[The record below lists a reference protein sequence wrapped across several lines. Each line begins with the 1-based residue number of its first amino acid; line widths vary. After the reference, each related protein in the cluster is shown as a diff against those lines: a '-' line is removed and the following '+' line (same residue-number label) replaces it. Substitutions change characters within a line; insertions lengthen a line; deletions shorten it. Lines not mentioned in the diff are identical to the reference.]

1 MRHAALWR
9 TSRHVFLFSRRAPIC
24 LTGRPVHRSA
34 TEQMPQQGFVP
45 LRCVVERLN
54 VFQRDHQHMSGRLR
68 VDVAN
73 DDAAIV
79 LMDKLCGNVAGYYF
93 AEEAVVVGH
102 DLVYRIAI
110 SYPRISSTLTESPP
124 TVADFTTSPHLNFR
138 QFRYLP

>member
-1 MRHAALWR
+1 MEDRLSGAGARVDDRAIAGLAQAAVIGY
-9 TSRHVFLFSRRAPIC
+9 TSSD
-24 LTGRPVHRSA
+24 

-54 VFQRDHQHMSGRLR
+54 VFQRDHEHMSGRLR

-102 DLVYRIAI
+102 DLIYRIAI
-110 SYPRISSTLTESPP
+110 SYPRISSTLT
-124 TVADFTTSPHLNFR
+124 
-138 QFRYLP
+138 